1 MPARHSSFTDKAALC
16 LSRLGVAGLSPYAPG
31 TAGSALAALIA
42 PFVFLPLPLW
52 ARLVLLA
59 LIFYIGSLAAGRA
72 ELLLGEKDPGQVV
85 IDELMGLWIVL
96 CPFAVAPWWLVGLA
110 FVLFRLFDITKPWP
124 VKASET
130 WLPGGYGVMIDDAVA
145 GLQALA
151 VLWLAGL
158 LGLVPLAGL
167 WLGAVAQ

>member
-1 MPARHSSFTDKAALC
+1 M
-16 LSRLGVAGLSPYAPG
+16 
-31 TAGSALAALIA
+31 
-42 PFVFLPLPLW
+42 
-52 ARLVLLA
+52 
-59 LIFYIGSLAAGRA
+59 
-72 ELLLGEKDPGQVV
+72 V
-85 IDELMGLWIVL
+85 IDELLGLWIVL

-151 VLWLAGL
+151 VLWLAGW

-167 WLGAVAQ
+167 WLEL